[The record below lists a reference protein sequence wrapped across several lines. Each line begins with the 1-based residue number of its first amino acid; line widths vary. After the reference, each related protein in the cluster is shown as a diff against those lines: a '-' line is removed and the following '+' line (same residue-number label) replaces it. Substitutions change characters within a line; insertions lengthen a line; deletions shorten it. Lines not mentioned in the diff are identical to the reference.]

1 MTQVDRTTFKSTTTT
16 LFADNSTGDIGANDL
31 RTQMNNIADST
42 VFRKTERI
50 APPTNNDDGVGT
62 NGNGRFNV
70 SDIWIDETNDKAYI
84 CLDSATANA
93 VWTEVTYVDAG
104 SISAID
110 GPQPDEVAFFASPT
124 QLGSSG
130 GLLLW
135 NGTDFTVTGNIV
147 VSGTVDGRDIA
158 VDGAKL
164 DLLPASSLSAVTA
177 TSLSVDDVTTSTGQI
192 TSITT
197 RTGDGLAATYAG
209 DAMTLRV
216 DNNRITKDTT
226 ARTLS
231 DTDNGRFI
239 TNAGAGAPVTWTI
252 PLSTTLQATPR
263 LVATF
268 FKVANQTMNIVGI
281 TGVSVNGIAESG
293 GNESII
299 EICPVPY
306 DSFAVVLYAGV
317 PNTYYVY
324 QGTDIKKLNTVA
336 NTELAFWTADGTIDG
351 APEMLWDGTA
361 LDVTGEVKSNWA
373 FNPQTGTA
381 YTAALTDRGR
391 IVTMSNAAANV
402 FTIPDDTTVNF
413 PVGTEIRVLQIGAGA
428 TSITASGV
436 GGGVTLN
443 GILAGSGALTGQWD
457 EVRLY
462 KVGADAWYATGEIG
476 AVA

>member
-1 MTQVDRTTFKSTTTT
+1 M
-16 LFADNSTGDIGANDL
+16 
-31 RTQMNNIADST
+31 
-42 VFRKTERI
+42 
-50 APPTNNDDGVGT
+50 
-62 NGNGRFNV
+62 
-70 SDIWIDETNDKAYI
+70 
-84 CLDSATANA
+84 
-93 VWTEVTYVDAG
+93 
-104 SISAID
+104 
-110 GPQPDEVAFFASPT
+110 
-124 QLGSSG
+124 
-130 GLLLW
+130 
-135 NGTDFTVTGNIV
+135 
-147 VSGTVDGRDIA
+147 
-158 VDGAKL
+158 
-164 DLLPASSLSAVTA
+164 
-177 TSLSVDDVTTSTGQI
+177 
-192 TSITT
+192 
-197 RTGDGLAATYAG
+197 
-209 DAMTLRV
+209 
-216 DNNRITKDTT
+216 
-226 ARTLS
+226 
-231 DTDNGRFI
+231 
-239 TNAGAGAPVTWTI
+239 
-252 PLSTTLQATPR
+252 
-263 LVATF
+263 
-268 FKVANQTMNIVGI
+268 
-281 TGVSVNGIAESG
+281 
-293 GNESII
+293 
-299 EICPVPY
+299 PY

-373 FNPQTGTA
+373 FNPQTGTT